1 MTQPAKP
8 SRSETT
14 SMIDEADGWTRR
26 FHLGYRPALDGIR
39 GISIVLIMLVHS
51 TLFLVPEYA
60 GMYVPG
66 GFIAVDVFFVLSGF
80 LITSILMHEWERRR
94 TISLRKFYARRA
106 LRLFPALWAVMIVH
120 LVYTLVM
127 HDPLRH
133 ELRGLV
139 VIFLYVGNYSWKFGV
154 IAPDALGQT
163 WSLAVEEQFYLVWPL
178 ALIALIRLRNRRV
191 TIAAFWSLV
200 VVAFVFR
207 LVLWNVGV
215 PWYKVYVQ
223 TGARFDTLMIGALF
237 AYLLHTGWRPP
248 RRISLYGAGGA
259 LFLAIVTATAHPE
272 DGWRYNGG
280 YTLIALASG
289 LVILAA
295 LDHRSVMGRVLSV
308 RPLRLLG
315 RLSYSLYL
323 WHVFVFIAVH
333 RAAPTQST
341 LVRLLAG
348 FGITGLASTF
358 SFYVIESPF
367 LRRKA
372 RLHPEERSSPGAID
386 RGLRTIEPSPTA

>member
-1 MTQPAKP
+1 MVG
-8 SRSETT
+8 S
-14 SMIDEADGWTRR
+14 ADQSSGP

-39 GISIVLIMLVHS
+39 GLSILLILLVHAS
-51 TLFLVPEYA
+51 LFLVPEYA
-60 GMYVPG
+60 GRYVPG

-94 TISLRKFYARRA
+94 SISLKRFYWRRA
-106 LRLFPALWAVMIVH
+106 LRLFPALWTVMIAH

-133 ELRGLV
+133 ELRGLAA
-139 VIFLYVGNYSWKFGV
+139 IFLYLGNYSWKFG
-154 IAPDALGQT
+154 AATPDALGQT

-178 ALIALIRLRNRRV
+178 ALIALIRRRNRRLA
-191 TIAAFWSLV
+191 IAAFWSLV
-200 VVAFVFR
+200 LVAVVFR

-215 PWYKVYVQ
+215 PWYLVYVQ
-223 TGARFDTLMIGALF
+223 TPARFDTLMIGALL
-237 AYLLHTGWRPP
+237 AYLLHIGWRLP

-259 LFLAIVTATAHPE
+259 LFLAVVIATAHPE
-272 DGWRYNGG
+272 DGWMYNGG

-289 LVILAA
+289 LVILAS
-295 LDHRSVMGRVLSV
+295 LDHRSVMGRILSV

-315 RLSYSLYL
+315 RLSYSIYL

-333 RAAPTQST
+333 RAVPTSSVP
-341 LVRLLAG
+341 VRLLAG
-348 FGITGLASTF
+348 LGITALASAF
-358 SFYVIESPF
+358 SFYLVESPF

-372 RLHPEERSSPGAID
+372 RSDPDERSRSGPID
-386 RGLRTIEPSPTA
+386 RGLRTTEPSPTA